1 MKKNSGNLF
10 DITDIQD
17 IDNLIE
23 FLAPFITEKRL
34 ERIREVASQRTGH
47 FAVVLE
53 NLYQGHNASA
63 VLRTCDCFGIQN
75 VFAIEDT
82 NKFQPNEE
90 IALGAEKWLNI
101 NHFSGDNAVEN
112 CYSELRKLGY
122 LIAATTPHGN
132 PVPAGDLDVSKPV
145 ALVFGTEKEG
155 LSRKALEMADLTV
168 ALPMYGFTESFNIS
182 VSAALFAQ
190 KVIDKSIESKIDRFI
205 NVAEQKKLIAAWILK
220 TVSDPEGLMK
230 KYRSGNQV

>member
-1 MKKNSGNLF
+1 MKFSEPDLTN
-10 DITDIQD
+10 ID
-17 IDNLIE
+17 IDNLTS
-23 FLAPFITEKRL
+23 FLSGFITEKRL
-34 ERIREVASQRTGH
+34 NRIKEVASKRTRH
-47 FAVVLE
+47 FAVALE
-53 NLYQGHNASA
+53 NLFQGHNASA

-75 VFAIEDT
+75 VFAIENV

-101 NHFSGDNAVEN
+101 NHFNDDKSVEN
-112 CYSELRKLGY
+112 CYAELRRQGY

-132 PVPAGDLDVSKPV
+132 PVPVDEMDVRKPI

-155 LSRKALEMADLTV
+155 LSDEALRGADFTV

-182 VSAALFAQ
+182 VSAALFMQ
-190 KVIDKSIESKIDRFI
+190 KVIDKSIAQNVDRFI
-205 NVAEQKKLIAAWILK
+205 DENEQKTLIASWILK

-230 KYRSGNQV
+230 KYLEMQKA

>member
-1 MKKNSGNLF
+1 MKTFEPNLK
-10 DITDIQD
+10 DTN

-34 ERIREVASQRTGH
+34 DRITQVASTRTRH

-63 VLRTCDCFGIQN
+63 VLRTCDCFGIQK
-75 VFAIEDT
+75 VYAVEDI

-90 IALGAEKWLNI
+90 IALGAEKWLDI
-101 NHFSGDNAVEN
+101 NHYSGEKGIND
-112 CYSELRKLGY
+112 CYSELRKSGY

-132 PVPAGDLDVSKPV
+132 PVPVDELDVSKPL

-155 LSRKALEMADLTV
+155 LSPFALEGADLTV

-182 VSAALFAQ
+182 VSAALFLQ
-190 KVIDKSIESKIDRFI
+190 KVVDKSNAMKVDRFI
-205 NVAEQKKLIAAWILK
+205 GTEERKLLIAQWILN

-230 KYRSGNQV
+230 KYMEMHKA

>member
-1 MKKNSGNLF
+1 MKFSEPDLTN
-10 DITDIQD
+10 ID
-17 IDNLIE
+17 IDNLTE
-23 FLAPFITEKRL
+23 FLSGFITEKRL
-34 ERIREVASQRTGH
+34 ERIKEVASKRTRH
-47 FAVVLE
+47 FAVALE
-53 NLYQGHNASA
+53 NLFQGHNASA

-75 VFAIEDT
+75 VFAIENV

-101 NHFSGDNAVEN
+101 NHFNDDNSVEK
-112 CYSELRKLGY
+112 CYTELRRQGY

-132 PVPAGDLDVSKPV
+132 PVPVDEMDVRKPI

-155 LSRKALEMADLTV
+155 LSDEALRGADFTV

-182 VSAALFAQ
+182 VSAALFMQ
-190 KVIDKSIESKIDRFI
+190 KVIDKSIAQNVDRFI
-205 NVAEQKKLIAAWILK
+205 DEKEQKTLIASWILK

-230 KYRSGNQV
+230 KYLEMQKA

>member
-1 MKKNSGNLF
+1 MKFSEPDLTN
-10 DITDIQD
+10 ID
-17 IDNLIE
+17 IDNLTE
-23 FLAPFITEKRL
+23 FLSGFITEKRL
-34 ERIREVASQRTGH
+34 ERIKEVASKRTRH
-47 FAVVLE
+47 FAVALE
-53 NLYQGHNASA
+53 NLFQGHNASA

-75 VFAIEDT
+75 VFAIENV

-101 NHFSGDNAVEN
+101 NHFNDDNSVKN
-112 CYSELRKLGY
+112 CYAELRRQGY

-132 PVPAGDLDVSKPV
+132 PVPVDEMDVRKPI

-155 LSRKALEMADLTV
+155 LSDEALRGADFTV

-182 VSAALFAQ
+182 VSAALFMQ
-190 KVIDKSIESKIDRFI
+190 KVIDKSIAQNVDRFI
-205 NVAEQKKLIAAWILK
+205 DENEQKTLIASWILK

-230 KYRSGNQV
+230 KYLEMQKA